1 MKQFGLNMENY
12 QKLAR
17 QAAAEGCV
25 LLENRNHALPLKKE
39 ERIAVYGRIAFTYY
53 KSGLGSGGLVN
64 TGKVDGIL
72 DALKKENLNLDEK
85 LEEIYRSWI
94 EKHPFDEGEGW
105 GKVPW
110 SQEEMP
116 VTEEMLACGEKAD
129 AALIVIGRTA
139 GEDQDNTDAPG
150 GYRLTKEEEQL
161 IQQVCQRNRRSIVV
175 LNTGN
180 IMDMSWVERYH
191 PQAVLYVWQGGQ
203 EGGHAAADVLMGK
216 VNPSGRLT
224 DTIAQK
230 ISDYPSDTC
239 FGSETEN
246 VYQEDIYVGY
256 RYFETF
262 AKEKVQ
268 YPFGYGLSYT
278 TFSIEGKL
286 ISRIREKNGEI
297 KIRLEAR
304 VTNTGECAGREVL
317 QCYAQVP
324 QGKLGNPLRRLVY
337 FFKTEKLQP
346 GESVSK
352 MIEITGYDLASYDD
366 GGVTGNRSAYV
377 LEQGTYRFYIGS
389 DVRSAAYA
397 GECHLEAQ
405 VAEQLQEAMAP
416 VSVFQRMKP
425 KKEKDGYRLTWEEVP
440 VRTVDQEERRRKER
454 PEGLKITGDQGWK
467 LIDVLDGKITLDAF
481 TAQLSEEDL
490 TAIFRGEGMCSPKV
504 TAGTAAAFGG
514 VTEHL
519 QELGIPAA
527 CCADGPS
534 GIRMDCGTR
543 AFSLPNGTA
552 LGCTFDEKLVEE
564 LYTMVGQEIRLNKID
579 SLLGPGINIH
589 RHPLNGRNFE
599 YISEDPYLTGKIA
612 AAQVRGMA
620 KHQIAG
626 TIKHFCANNQETAR
640 TRANSVVSER
650 ALREIYL
657 KGFEIAVK
665 EGGAWSVMTT
675 YGPVNGVWT
684 AGSYDLCTTILRKEW
699 GFSGIVMTDWWAMAN
714 YEGMTADKTMRA
726 PMAAA
731 QNDIFMV
738 TSDAKASMEED
749 DMQKQLE
756 CGWLT
761 CGELQRN
768 AENILGFLLRSPAL
782 LHMNGRICQEELDA
796 MNRKEDGDVLASDLK
811 NLDEE
816 ENGSILISGDLLHP
830 KSGNADVFGI
840 HLKKKGSYR
849 IHMKLR
855 SDLGGLAQIPV
866 TVYCN
871 NTLKTMV
878 SVQGSEGDWLEI
890 DRNLDVLMAGNHYI
904 KFYYGGNGLEFE
916 TIRIYLEEE
925 HD

>member
-230 ISDYPSDTC
+230 ISDYPSDSC

-324 QGKLGNPLRRLVY
+324 QEKLGNPLRRLVY

-425 KKEKDGYRLTWEEVP
+425 EKE
-440 VRTVDQEERRRKER
+440 
-454 PEGLKITGDQGWK
+454 
-467 LIDVLDGKITLDAF
+467 
-481 TAQLSEEDL
+481 
-490 TAIFRGEGMCSPKV
+490 
-504 TAGTAAAFGG
+504 
-514 VTEHL
+514 
-519 QELGIPAA
+519 
-527 CCADGPS
+527 
-534 GIRMDCGTR
+534 
-543 AFSLPNGTA
+543 
-552 LGCTFDEKLVEE
+552 
-564 LYTMVGQEIRLNKID
+564 
-579 SLLGPGINIH
+579 
-589 RHPLNGRNFE
+589 
-599 YISEDPYLTGKIA
+599 
-612 AAQVRGMA
+612 
-620 KHQIAG
+620 
-626 TIKHFCANNQETAR
+626 
-640 TRANSVVSER
+640 
-650 ALREIYL
+650 
-657 KGFEIAVK
+657 
-665 EGGAWSVMTT
+665 
-675 YGPVNGVWT
+675 
-684 AGSYDLCTTILRKEW
+684 
-699 GFSGIVMTDWWAMAN
+699 
-714 YEGMTADKTMRA
+714 
-726 PMAAA
+726 
-731 QNDIFMV
+731 
-738 TSDAKASMEED
+738 
-749 DMQKQLE
+749 
-756 CGWLT
+756 
-761 CGELQRN
+761 
-768 AENILGFLLRSPAL
+768 
-782 LHMNGRICQEELDA
+782 
-796 MNRKEDGDVLASDLK
+796 
-811 NLDEE
+811 
-816 ENGSILISGDLLHP
+816 
-830 KSGNADVFGI
+830 
-840 HLKKKGSYR
+840 
-849 IHMKLR
+849 
-855 SDLGGLAQIPV
+855 
-866 TVYCN
+866 
-871 NTLKTMV
+871 
-878 SVQGSEGDWLEI
+878 
-890 DRNLDVLMAGNHYI
+890 
-904 KFYYGGNGLEFE
+904 
-916 TIRIYLEEE
+916 
-925 HD
+925 